1 MEVLVTEQAL
11 GQRPQIPDGMT
22 PLALINDLLNTFQV
36 NQVFICFTR
45 SGGSDFLFGI
55 EFKHSFWCCTGNST
69 MEHSPLTKAIKA
81 EVFILT

>member
-22 PLALINDLLNTFQV
+22 ALALINDLLNTFQV

-45 SGGSDFLFGI
+45 
-55 EFKHSFWCCTGNST
+55 
-69 MEHSPLTKAIKA
+69 
-81 EVFILT
+81 